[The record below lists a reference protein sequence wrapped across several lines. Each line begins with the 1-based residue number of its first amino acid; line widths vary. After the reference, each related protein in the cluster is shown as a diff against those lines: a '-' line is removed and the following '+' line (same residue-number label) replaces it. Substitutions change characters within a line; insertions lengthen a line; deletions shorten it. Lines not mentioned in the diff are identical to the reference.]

1 MAASANNCQRGGWA
15 LPKSSPGV
23 AEQPLTT
30 EIGEI
35 LGRPFDMA
43 EAALGDVL
51 ADVGSYLAVVQD
63 PPWTGLAARLPAPT
77 GVIRAGS
84 MELDD
89 LERVAAGQHG
99 GGVVVGIGGGAAL
112 DTAKFVAWRRSLPL
126 FQAPSI
132 TSVDAAFTDAIG
144 VRVDRRVR
152 YVGRIAPRMVV
163 LDLPLIRSA
172 PAHLN
177 RAGIGDV
184 LSCHTGL
191 YDWRLASGAGHGPP
205 WSAELAG
212 LGETLLAELESAIPE
227 IAAVSEAGVRF
238 LAGAYRRIGA
248 ACAAAGHSRFEEG
261 SEHFWAYAYEAAGG
275 QAPIHGELIALGVV
289 ALSVVQD
296 NRPEWAAKIV
306 ARSGA
311 RAHPA
316 DLGVAE
322 EVFRNTLAGLAAYAR
337 AVGLDYGVADHRPIT
352 PVQVEAAWRAVQALP
367 RRDVGA

>member
-1 MAASANNCQRGGWA
+1 M
-15 LPKSSPGV
+15 
-23 AEQPLTT
+23 TT
-30 EIGEI
+30 EIDAP

-51 ADVGSYLAVVQD
+51 AGAGPYVAVVQD
-63 PPWTGLAARLPAPT
+63 PPWTGLAARLPIPAR
-77 GVIRAGS
+77 VIRAGS
-84 MELDD
+84 MELDN
-89 LERVAAGQHG
+89 LELMAAGEDVG
-99 GGVVVGIGGGAAL
+99 GLIVGIGGGAAL
-112 DTAKFVAWRRSLPL
+112 DTAKFIAWRRGLPL
-126 FQAPSI
+126 IQAPSI

-144 VRVDRRVR
+144 VRVDHRVR
-152 YVGRIAPRMVV
+152 YLGPIAPRVVV

-172 PAHLN
+172 PRHLN

-191 YDWRLASGAGHGPP
+191 HDWRLASDAGQGPP
-205 WSAELAG
+205 WRADLAG

-227 IAAVSEAGVRF
+227 IAAVSDAGVRF

-261 SEHFWAYAYEAAGG
+261 SEHFWAYAYEAATG

-289 ALSVVQD
+289 ALSVVQN
-296 NRPEWAAKIV
+296 NRPDWAASIV

-322 EVFRNTLAGLAAYAR
+322 VAFRDALAGLAAYAR
-337 AVGLDYGVADHRPIT
+337 AEGLDYGVADHQPIT
-352 PVQVEAAWRAVQALP
+352 PAQVEAAWRAVQALP
-367 RRDVGA
+367 RREAGT